1 MLKIIFSVS
10 APFQPYFL
18 GIFLIFSL
26 LSYHTKEHFEILF
39 SIFLYFLKKYRNFS
53 SIFPVTRISCTYY
66 KKAGAYSMFSYT
78 QLINPSVPLAFDY
91 IPAHLTTAQIPFAPS
106 ANEERKMLDIDAA
119 TAAKALFEQASLDR
133 ISLVGVSGYR
143 SYLSQKQLYE
153 NALKTNSTAVA
164 APGTSEHQSGLA
176 LDVSCPSLNFEL
188 EESFSDTKEGKWLK
202 AHAPI
207 HGFILRYPKR
217 KEHITG
223 YPFEPWHIRF
233 VGKTLSLYLSLTGLT
248 LEEYHGMKLTQT
260 F

>member
-1 MLKIIFSVS
+1 
-10 APFQPYFL
+10 
-18 GIFLIFSL
+18 
-26 LSYHTKEHFEILF
+26 
-39 SIFLYFLKKYRNFS
+39 
-53 SIFPVTRISCTYY
+53 
-66 KKAGAYSMFSYT
+66 MFSYT

-91 IPAHLTTAQIPFAPS
+91 IPTHLTTAKIPFAPS

-119 TAAKALFEQASLDR
+119 TAAKALFEQASLDH

-143 SYLSQKQLYE
+143 SYLSQKQL
-153 NALKTNSTAVA
+153 
-164 APGTSEHQSGLA
+164 
-176 LDVSCPSLNFEL
+176 
-188 EESFSDTKEGKWLK
+188 LK

>member
-1 MLKIIFSVS
+1 
-10 APFQPYFL
+10 
-18 GIFLIFSL
+18 
-26 LSYHTKEHFEILF
+26 
-39 SIFLYFLKKYRNFS
+39 
-53 SIFPVTRISCTYY
+53 
-66 KKAGAYSMFSYT
+66 MFSYI
-78 QLINPSVPLAFDY
+78 QLINPSFPLSFDY
-91 IPAHLTTAQIPFAPS
+91 IPDSLITAPIPFAPFTK
-106 ANEERKMLDIDAA
+106 EERKMLDADAA
-119 TAAKALFEQASLDR
+119 QAAENLFAQASLDH

-153 NALKTNSTAVA
+153 DALKRNSTAVA
-164 APGTSEHQSGLA
+164 SPGTSEHQSGLA

-188 EESFSDTKEGKWLK
+188 EESFCDTKEGKWLK